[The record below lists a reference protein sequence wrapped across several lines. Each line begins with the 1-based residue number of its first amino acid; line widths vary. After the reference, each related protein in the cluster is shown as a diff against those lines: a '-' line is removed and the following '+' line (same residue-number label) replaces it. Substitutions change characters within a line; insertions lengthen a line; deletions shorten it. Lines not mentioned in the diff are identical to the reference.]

1 MNWTRGKTI
10 GRGSSA
16 TVYAAT
22 CKISGETFA
31 VKSAEFHRSEFLQR
45 EAKILSSLNSPY
57 VIGYRGCEITKEP
70 FNDGEATYN
79 LLMEY
84 APHGTLTDVAA
95 KNGGSIEEA
104 RVSRYTRQLLL
115 GLEYIH
121 DSKGIAHCD
130 IKGSNVLVGENGEA
144 KIADFGCAKWVEP
157 ELTEPVR
164 GTPAYMAPEVA
175 RGERQGKE
183 SDIWAVGCTVIEMVT
198 GSPPWI
204 CADSTDPVSVLY
216 RVGYLGESP
225 ELPSSLTEQAKDFLG
240 KCLKIEAK
248 ERWTATQL
256 LNHPFLLTKTNT
268 EPVLITG
275 LVTNSPTS
283 VTDQIFWRSVEEEED
298 DLDRPS
304 WWECHEERIGVL
316 SWIGQVV
323 ADPTWDMD
331 GADWITVRR
340 NND

>member
-10 GRGSSA
+10 GRGSTA
-16 TVYAAT
+16 TVSAAT
-22 CKISGETFA
+22 CYKSGETIA

-57 VIGYRGCEITKEP
+57 VIGYRGCEITREP
-70 FNDGEATYN
+70 FYNNGEATTYN

-84 APHGTLTDVAA
+84 APYGTLTDVAI
-95 KNGGSIEEA
+95 KNGGFIDEA
-104 RVSRYTRQLLL
+104 RVVKYTRQILL

-121 DSKGIAHCD
+121 SSKGIAHCD

-144 KIADFGCAKWVEP
+144 KIADFGCAKWVES
-157 ELTEPVR
+157 ELTESVK
-164 GTPAYMAPEVA
+164 GTPVFMAPEVA

-204 CADSTDPVSVLY
+204 GADSTDPVSVLY

-225 ELPSSLTEQAKDFLG
+225 ELPCSLTEQAKDFLG
-240 KCLKIEAK
+240 KCLKKEAK
-248 ERWTATQL
+248 ERWTASQL
-256 LNHPFLLTKTNT
+256 LNHPFLLNK
-268 EPVLITG
+268 EPELVTG

-283 VTDQIFWRSVEEEED
+283 VTDQMFWRSVEEEVSE
-298 DLDRPS
+298 DRPS
-304 WWECHEERIGVL
+304 WWECHEDERIGVL
-316 SWIGQVV
+316 SWIGHVV
-323 ADPTWDMD
+323 VESTWDSD
-331 GADWITVRR
+331 GEDWITVRR

>member
-22 CKISGETFA
+22 CHESGETIA

-57 VIGYRGCEITKEP
+57 VIGYRGCETTKEP
-70 FNDGEATYN
+70 FNNGEATTYYN

-84 APHGTLTDVAA
+84 APYGTLTDVAA
-95 KNGGSIEEA
+95 KNGGLLDEA
-104 RVSRYTRQLLL
+104 RVVSYTRQILL

-121 DSKGIAHCD
+121 NSKGIVHCD

-144 KIADFGCAKWVEP
+144 KIADFGCAKVVKP
-157 ELTEPVR
+157 EITELVR
-164 GTPAYMAPEVA
+164 GTPAFMAPEVA

-204 CADSTDPVSVLY
+204 GADSTDPVSVLY

-240 KCLKIEAK
+240 KCLRKEAK

-256 LNHPFLLTKTNT
+256 LNHPFLITKPNT
-268 EPVLITG
+268 EPELGTG

-283 VTDQIFWRSVEEEED
+283 VTDQMFWRSVEQEED
-298 DLDRPS
+298 QEHPS
-304 WWECHEERIGVL
+304 WWECHEDERIRVL
-316 SWIGQVV
+316 SWMG
-323 ADPTWDMD
+323 PTWDMD
-331 GADWITVRR
+331 GEDWIMVRR